1 MYRKCTLKPKLDQNA
16 EVEKILT
23 VKDDNET
30 IRNEKKFILP
40 AGNPMF
46 SKFFLPTNSDEQ
58 KLENSGQH
66 RYEEIGQI
74 LTGQITKVKNQIFE
88 FDANLPVLT

>member
-1 MYRKCTLKPKLDQNA
+1 MFRKCTLKPKLDQNA

-46 SKFFLPTNSDEQ
+46 SKFFYPL
-58 KLENSGQH
+58 
-66 RYEEIGQI
+66 I
-74 LTGQITKVKNQIFE
+74 LTNRSLKILDNIVMRKLAKF
-88 FDANLPVLT
+88 